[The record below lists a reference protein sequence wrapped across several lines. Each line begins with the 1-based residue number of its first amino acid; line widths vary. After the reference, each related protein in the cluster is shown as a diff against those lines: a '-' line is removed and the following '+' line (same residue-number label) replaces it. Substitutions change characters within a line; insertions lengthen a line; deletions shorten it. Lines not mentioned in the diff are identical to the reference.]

1 MRYNIT
7 NKCLYKRLLKILEPQ
22 KRSEGKVKN
31 NEKTL
36 SFKTLPVEV
45 VEVVDTLYKVLS
57 KGEPDYNH
65 LLKDIKKQIKSED
78 VTLLKNETES
88 GQLKPIESKVW
99 VHKMFF
105 KGAGVVAVAV
115 VLLLLVFHFH
125 YEISG
130 WLSGYGNNV
139 NPEIVAKL
147 NQVHDRHRARLII
160 DDAFEIDLYGDT
172 ASFIIDGLGVGVG
185 SIKNEIGNSADG
197 RSDLRLNDR
206 YGVSDERMSD
216 QRKDDRQV
224 QMHTLIVPKGGEFF
238 ITLSDGTQVFLN
250 SNSKLTFPSRFTG
263 ETREVQ
269 LEGEA
274 LFTVVNNDI
283 PFNVIS
289 RNSITTVM
297 GTVFNVRSCPG
308 NDLVTLCSG
317 SVSVSNSSGSISR
330 VITPA
335 HQALVGVLGIQVVK
349 TDVME
354 VVAWTEGKFYFKNI
368 SLEEIAAKL
377 YDWYDIEFGF
387 DNQALRQ
394 VPFTGMI
401 NRNSSLSTIF
411 ELFEMSYDIKFKITD
426 KKVIIQSSFT
436 K

>member
-22 KRSEGKVKN
+22 KA
-31 NEKTL
+31 L

-65 LLKDIKKQIKSED
+65 LLKDIKKQINSED
-78 VTLLKNETES
+78 VTLLKNRTES
-88 GQLKPIESKVW
+88 GQLNPIESKVW

-115 VLLLLVFHFH
+115 VLLLLFFHFH
-125 YEISG
+125 HDISG
-130 WLSGYGNNV
+130 WFNGYGNDV

-197 RSDLRLNDR
+197 RATDGRSDLRLSDR
-206 YGVSDERMSD
+206 YGVSDDRMPD
-216 QRKDDRQV
+216 KHKDDKQV
-224 QMHTLIVPKGGEFF
+224 QMHTLIIPKGGEFF

-274 LFTVVNNDI
+274 LFTVVNDDT

-335 HQALVGVLGIQVVK
+335 HQASVGVLGIQVVK

-387 DNQALRQ
+387 DDQALRQ

-426 KKVIIQSSFT
+426 KKVIIRSSFT